1 MARRA
6 TPQQSG
12 DEVGLDLLHAQPAE
26 APHQGEGLLPGT
38 ERSICRLIN
47 ESYLF
52 DGWVS
57 KLKRKLESNADE
69 VSESVTSVRRIEL
82 ITGAGRRRGW
92 SSDEKARIV
101 MESLRPGANVSEVAR
116 RNGLSPQQLFA
127 WRRKARALFK
137 EDTAPTPADR
147 LATAPVSGSLG
158 GRRSSA

>member
-1 MARRA
+1 M
-6 TPQQSG
+6 S
-12 DEVGLDLLHAQPAE
+12 D
-26 APHQGEGLLPGT
+26 
-38 ERSICRLIN
+38 N
-47 ESYLF
+47 F
-52 DGWVS
+52 DI

-69 VSESVTSVRRIEL
+69 VSGSVTSVRRIEL
-82 ITGAGRRRGW
+82 ITGAARRRGW

>member
-1 MARRA
+1 M
-6 TPQQSG
+6 S
-12 DEVGLDLLHAQPAE
+12 DD
-26 APHQGEGLLPGT
+26 
-38 ERSICRLIN
+38 
-47 ESYLF
+47 F
-52 DGWVS
+52 DS